1 MKASGKTTSN
11 TIAVLLTIA
20 VLVLAWKMVL
30 PGYFNHKSN
39 LDSLTSEV
47 EAAKIKLESIEK
59 SKSELSAIKPI
70 TDQLLIAVPKGVDE
84 PDLISELEAIALKN
98 SIVLPAISISVEEAN
113 SETGTETVTAN
124 AAAPATVNSATSTA
138 NTADTDSTAA
148 ETVSSSGKPILV
160 SFAVTGSFANLNS
173 FITGLEKSIRFMNI
187 IGINYGVDT
196 ETGENTLA
204 LQIDAYQR

>member
-70 TDQLLIAVPKGVDE
+70 TDQMLIAVPEGVDE

-98 SIVLPAISISVEEAN
+98 SIILPAISINTENAS
-113 SETGTETVTAN
+113 SETGNETITASV
-124 AAAPATVNSATSTA
+124 AAPATVNSTDNAA
-138 NTADTDSTAA
+138 NTDNTVA
-148 ETVSSSGKPILV
+148 ETASSSGKPITI

-173 FITGLEKSIRFMNI
+173 FVVGLEKSIRFMNI
-187 IGINYGVDT
+187 IGINYGIDA
-196 ETGENTLA
+196 ETGENTMA
-204 LQIDAYQR
+204 LQIEAYQR